1 MKPNS
6 IEKLKQAENFMN
18 AAAGLLDSV
27 VSVEWESLAEGDYKT
42 EECIDEMESIS
53 NALRKQRASVMKLV
67 MDQSFRQ
74 VAEERP
80 STMRFLEAK
89 HLNSIPKR
97 RITVSDEQT
106 RDNGRIDGYS
116 YGAGRTFD

>member
-1 MKPNS
+1 MRPES

-27 VSVEWESLAEGDYKT
+27 VSVEWETLADGDCEA
-42 EECIDEMESIS
+42 EERIDEMESIS

-74 VAEERP
+74 VAEEYP
-80 STMRFLEAK
+80 NAMRLLE
-89 HLNSIPKR
+89 
-97 RITVSDEQT
+97 D
-106 RDNGRIDGYS
+106 D
-116 YGAGRTFD
+116 

>member
-18 AAAGLLDSV
+18 AAAGLHSV
-27 VSVEWESLAEGDYKT
+27 VPVEWESLAEGDYKT

-80 STMRFLEAK
+80 STMRFLE
-89 HLNSIPKR
+89 
-97 RITVSDEQT
+97 
-106 RDNGRIDGYS
+106 DN
-116 YGAGRTFD
+116 

>member
-53 NALRKQRASVMKLV
+53 NALRKQRATVMKLV
-67 MDQSFRQ
+67 MDQSMRQ
-74 VAEERP
+74 VADEYP
-80 STMRFLEAK
+80 NAMRLLE
-89 HLNSIPKR
+89 
-97 RITVSDEQT
+97 
-106 RDNGRIDGYS
+106 DN
-116 YGAGRTFD
+116 

>member
-53 NALRKQRASVMKLV
+53 NALPTTSALPKASMMPIRNRLQRTRSLPSAYR
-67 MDQSFRQ
+67 FRQ
-74 VAEERP
+74 TCKLSSKP
-80 STMRFLEAK
+80 STSTA
-89 HLNSIPKR
+89 SQ
-97 RITVSDEQT
+97 S
-106 RDNGRIDGYS
+106 GG
-116 YGAGRTFD
+116 

>member
-1 MKPNS
+1 MP
-6 IEKLKQAENFMN
+6 L
-18 AAAGLLDSV
+18 
-27 VSVEWESLAEGDYKT
+27 KT

-80 STMRFLEAK
+80 STMRFLE
-89 HLNSIPKR
+89 
-97 RITVSDEQT
+97 
-106 RDNGRIDGYS
+106 DN
-116 YGAGRTFD
+116 